1 MQTLAPSISCAEII
15 SETCGIGQECVQNV
29 FISDWRGKR
38 TKKRT
43 TKIDQNIPLSSSSA
57 KQRRLTAR
65 KKALKNAS

>member
-1 MQTLAPSISCAEII
+1 MCSSV
-15 SETCGIGQECVQNV
+15 IGGAKEQ
-29 FISDWRGKR
+29 
-38 TKKRT
+38 KKRT